1 MSRAAA
7 LALALAALAPAA
19 AQDFGQPTEERAA
32 QESLPKSPDAIWGTL
47 AAADV
52 GIDQA
57 NGLFTIRTTP
67 AIDALAGKPLKV
79 SGFMLPLDEAA
90 KTTHFLLTR
99 NTPVCAFCPPGEPD
113 EVIEVTSAEGVAPSS
128 DLISVEGMFELI
140 DNGDQGLF
148 FQLKDARL
156 AAPPG

>member
-1 MSRAAA
+1 MTRAAI
-7 LALALAALAPAA
+7 LAALAAALPAA
-19 AQDFGQPTEERAA
+19 AQDFGQPADERAA
-32 QESLPKSPDAIWGTL
+32 QESLPKSKDKIWATL

-57 NGLFTIRTTP
+57 NGLFTITTTP

-90 KTTHFLLTR
+90 ETTHFLLTR

-113 EVIEVTSAEGVAPSS
+113 EVIEVTSVKGIAPST
-128 DLISVEGMFELI
+128 DLISVEGTFELI

-148 FQLKDARL
+148 YQLKDARVG
-156 AAPPG
+156 PP

>member
-1 MSRAAA
+1 MSRAAI
-7 LALALAALAPAA
+7 LAAVLLAALAPAA
-19 AQDFGQPTEERAA
+19 AQDFGQPAEERTA
-32 QESLPKSPDAIWGTL
+32 QASLPKSPDAIWATL

-57 NGLFTIRTTP
+57 NGLFTITTTP

-113 EVIEVTSAEGVAPSS
+113 EVIEVTSVEGVAPST
-128 DLISVEGMFELI
+128 DLIWVDGTFELI

-148 FQLKDARL
+148 FQLKDARVT
-156 AAPPG
+156 PP

>member
-1 MSRAAA
+1 MSRAAI
-7 LALALAALAPAA
+7 LAAVLLAAPASAA
-19 AQDFGQPTEERAA
+19 AQDFGQPAEERAA
-32 QESLPKSPDAIWGTL
+32 QDSLPKSPDAIWATL

-57 NGLFTIRTTP
+57 NGLFTIATTP

-113 EVIEVTSAEGVAPSS
+113 EVIEVTSVEGVAPST
-128 DLISVEGMFELI
+128 DLISVDGTFELI

-148 FQLKDARL
+148 FQLKDARVT
-156 AAPPG
+156 PP